1 VVEYLWVFRHVGF
14 FISLAVAPD
23 GRGHEGDTEW

>member
-1 VVEYLWVFRHVGF
+1 VVEFLWVFRHAGF

-23 GRGHEGDTEW
+23 GRGHEGDIK